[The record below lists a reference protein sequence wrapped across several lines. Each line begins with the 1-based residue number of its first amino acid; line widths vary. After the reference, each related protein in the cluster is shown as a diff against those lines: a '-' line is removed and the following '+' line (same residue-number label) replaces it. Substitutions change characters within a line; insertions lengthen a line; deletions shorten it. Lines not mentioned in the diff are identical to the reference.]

1 MEDHTTNHALTE
13 VALALAMAFFS
24 IMILAMV
31 SMSIP
36 RGAKASAA
44 QSQAQAMAEL
54 PDDKVKMQQ
63 NDASAK
69 PDNSQLS
76 AESSNSSQQFVFYFN
91 QQFFNQKLQTIDL
104 TGLKQGEVVLA
115 LPANLTVAEALKVK
129 GRINRSDLVITQYN
143 EQWQQRLEALSNE

>member
-36 RGAKASAA
+36 RAAK
-44 QSQAQAMAEL
+44 SQTAESSVNL
-54 PDDKVKMQQ
+54 PNDKVKMQQ
-63 NDASAK
+63 NDASSK
-69 PDNSQLS
+69 PDNSQSPTQFSHS
-76 AESSNSSQQFVFYFN
+76 AQQFVFYFD
-91 QQFFNQKLQTIDL
+91 QQFFNQKLQVIDL
-104 TGLKQGEVVLA
+104 SGLKQGEVVLA